1 MDTNQNN
8 TLAPLDFSITL
19 ERFFKTLKHTWI
31 LVLALCVLL
40 AGGNL
45 LRALISY
52 KPIYQC
58 QALFSIGSGYST
70 GSIFSTN
77 AALYYDSATA
87 QSLAG
92 AFPDLLRTDYMRAMI
107 EVRLGSGTI
116 NGSISA
122 SAVAGTN
129 LMEMQVTSTN
139 AQDAYDIL
147 TAVIDCYPQAARYM
161 ADNPS
166 IVLLDA
172 PVLPSAP
179 SNSFSARN
187 ALIRGAFMGLLLG
200 LGMTLALSMLRRT
213 IASTKELKA
222 ITNLPILATFPL
234 VSLKQR
240 RKDRKTSLISA
251 ADNEQMAESLRRLR
265 TKIRKQLS
273 EKGGKVILLTSTV
286 PGEGKTTISANLAI
300 SLAAEGHRV
309 VLVDA
314 DLRNQSIARLF
325 RSSQDDNGLL
335 YCLNHPE
342 HPVMECLKNVPGSK
356 LYYLSGSSTAMRHY
370 SIDGKAL
377 RPILDI
383 LSESFDYVIVD
394 TPPCSV
400 VSDTTL
406 LTRFAD
412 CVLYVIK
419 MDCANRNQ
427 ILDSI
432 TSLYQRDV
440 PLTGCVLNGTHHSTH
455 AYGYGYSYGYGSS
468 SYGYYQKS
476 KYGRNQT
483 S

>member
-1 MDTNQNN
+1 MDSNQNN
-8 TLAPLDFSITL
+8 TLAPLDITMVL
-19 ERFFKTLKHTWI
+19 ERFFKTLKRTWL
-31 LVLALCVLL
+31 LVLAMCVLL
-40 AGGNL
+40 AGANL
-45 LRALISY
+45 VRAWISY
-52 KPIYQC
+52 RPVYQC
-58 QALFSIGSGYST
+58 QALFSIASGYAPKNIFTATST
-70 GSIFSTN
+70 
-77 AALYYDSATA
+77 LYYDSATA

-92 AFPDLLRTDYMRAMI
+92 AFPDLLNTDYMRDMI

-116 NGSISA
+116 NGSITA

-129 LMEMQVTSTN
+129 LMEMQVTSTS

-161 ADNPS
+161 ADNPT
-166 IVLLDA
+166 IVLLDT
-172 PVLPSAP
+172 PVLPTAP
-179 SNSFSARN
+179 SNSLSVRGS
-187 ALIRGAFMGLLLG
+187 LIRGAFIGLMLG
-200 LGMTLALSMLRRT
+200 LGLTLVQSLLSRT
-213 IASTKELKA
+213 IGSTEELKA

-251 ADNEQMAESLRRLR
+251 ADNEQMAESLRALR
-265 TKIRKQLS
+265 TKVRKQLA
-273 EKGGKVILLTSTV
+273 EKDGKIILLTSTV

-356 LYYLSGSSTAMRHY
+356 LYYISGSSTAMRHY
-370 SIDGKAL
+370 TIDGKAL

-383 LSESFDYVIVD
+383 LSEHFDYVIVD
-394 TPPCSV
+394 TPPSSV

-432 TSLYQRDV
+432 TGLYQRDV
-440 PLTGCVLNGTHHSTH
+440 ALTGCVLNGVRNSPRS
-455 AYGYGYSYGYGSS
+455 YGYGYGYGYGSS
-468 SYGYYQKS
+468 YNYYKKS
-476 KYGRNQT
+476 RYGRNQT
-483 S
+483 L